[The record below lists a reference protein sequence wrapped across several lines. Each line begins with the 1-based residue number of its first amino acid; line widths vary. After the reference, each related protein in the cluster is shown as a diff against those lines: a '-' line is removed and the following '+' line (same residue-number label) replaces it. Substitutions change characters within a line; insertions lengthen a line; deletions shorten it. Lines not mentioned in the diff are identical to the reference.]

1 MLLLHKSL
9 KKIIAASL
17 IVVAVS
23 SCASVKPYERA
34 YLNDREM
41 QVGTN
46 ASAQFEDYYQS
57 IREGSVPSNNGKTSD
72 GCGCK

>member
-1 MLLLHKSL
+1 MLLLHKSW

-17 IVVAVS
+17 IAVAVS

-34 YLNDREM
+34 YLNDPEM

-46 ASAQFEDYYQS
+46 ASAQFEDYYES
-57 IREGSVPSNNGKTSD
+57 IREGSVSSSNAKTSD